1 MEEFFDPV
9 QVDPEAYMNHF
20 VMVPSYWEDFEV
32 SDLPVDIS
40 QWECIKMFDE
50 HCADLN
56 TQITNIPTQYGGIY
70 VYVIRPP
77 VIPSCGE
84 YIMYV
89 GKATKTPNENLR
101 NRVRSYKVELGP
113 KYKRDKI
120 HRLFKKWGR
129 YLYVRYLPIS
139 ECAATIT
146 ELEDR
151 LIAALTPPCNPQIR
165 NKGVKNAVK
174 AFNYV

>member
-1 MEEFFDPV
+1 MSDLYDPV
-9 QVDPEAYMNHF
+9 QVDPEAYINHF
-20 VMVPSYWEDFEV
+20 VMFPNYWEDFNV

-40 QWECIKMFDE
+40 HWECIKMFNECGDDMN
-50 HCADLN
+50 A
-56 TQITNIPTQYGGIY
+56 QIANIPTQYGGIY

-89 GKATKTPNENLR
+89 GKATKTPYQNLR
-101 NRVRSYKVELGP
+101 NRIKSYKSELGSN
-113 KYKRDKI
+113 YNRDKI
-120 HRLFKKWGR
+120 HRMFKKWGK
-129 YLYVRYLPIS
+129 YIYVRYLPIS
-139 ECAATIT
+139 ECADTIT

-151 LIAALTPPCNPQIR
+151 LIAALTPPCNSQIR
-165 NKGVKNAVK
+165 KPHVRHAVN